1 MDKEKEEIE
10 ELSKKLRAYAYDLQ
24 LNNNEDCCRVAE
36 FIVETLNYRKMEE
49 VTLKLDLGDRTPE
62 EIKRITEQLSKAM
75 SKTPPVVSLS
85 ESLSESEICKQAV
98 KEFAEKYKEIMYKK
112 MGKHNNLLGKEF
124 VQRIMRETTQ
134 ELLKEYQ
141 YAQ

>member
-1 MDKEKEEIE
+1 MDKKKEIEIE

-24 LNNNEDCCRVAE
+24 LNNNEDCRRVAE

-62 EIKRITEQLSKAM
+62 EIEKIAKQFSMAM
-75 SKTPPVVSLS
+75 STTPIPVISLS
-85 ESLSESEICKQAV
+85 DNEIRKQAV
-98 KEFAEKYKEIMYKK
+98 KDFAHKYKELMYKK
-112 MGKHNNLLGKEF
+112 MGKHNTLLGKEF

-134 ELLKEYQ
+134 ELLKDY
-141 YAQ
+141 